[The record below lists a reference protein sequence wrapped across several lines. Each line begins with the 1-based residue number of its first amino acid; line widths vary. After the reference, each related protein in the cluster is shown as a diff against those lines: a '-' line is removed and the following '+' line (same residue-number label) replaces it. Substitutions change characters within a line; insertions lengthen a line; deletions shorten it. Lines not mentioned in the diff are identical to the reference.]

1 MNGKEMNEIE
11 LSNLIWIFKIKEWKA
26 LFGSSIE
33 GNEWNH
39 FMTILLLDF
48 YFKINGWVYGCILR
62 VLVKKFIKSN
72 FIPSHFSQF
81 WGNKNLRF

>member
-33 GNEWNH
+33 GNE
-39 FMTILLLDF
+39 
-48 YFKINGWVYGCILR
+48 
-62 VLVKKFIKSN
+62 
-72 FIPSHFSQF
+72 
-81 WGNKNLRF
+81 

>member
-11 LSNLIWIFKIKEWKA
+11 LSNLIWVFKIKEWKA

-48 YFKINGWVYGCILR
+48 YFIIND
-62 VLVKKFIKSN
+62 
-72 FIPSHFSQF
+72 
-81 WGNKNLRF
+81 